1 MRASGM
7 LAALVTGSIAFT
19 AFVSPAQA
27 DFSFV
32 VNDHTYDVIT
42 TPRTWTAAAAD
53 AASRTLN
60 GVTGALA
67 RVDDRAEND
76 AIFNQLIANIPSSS
90 FRNTTAPDGG
100 GGAYAWLGATD
111 RQKDGTWKWDPTN
124 SGAGDQFWSGKNTGS
139 AVGGLFSNWGMTSG
153 HQNEPDDFGGTQ
165 DAAGISLNGWPL
177 GVRGQWN
184 DLNETNRL
192 YSLVEF
198 ATVPEPGALLP
209 LGLCMT
215 LLRRSRRRAVLI
227 RRRRRC

>member
-1 MRASGM
+1 MRTSSVVSSSAM
-7 LAALVTGSIAFT
+7 ALIALVTW
-19 AFVSPAQA
+19 VSPARA

-32 VNDHTYDVIT
+32 LNDHTYDVIT

-67 RVDDRAEND
+67 RIDDRAEND

-90 FRNTTAPDGG
+90 FKNTTAPDGG
-100 GGAYAWLGATD
+100 GGAYVWLGGTD
-111 RQKDGTWKWDPTN
+111 RRKDGTWLWDPTN
-124 SGAGDQFWSGKNTGS
+124 SGTGDQFWSGKNTGS
-139 AVGGLFSNWGMTSG
+139 AVGGLFFNWGTTAG

-192 YSLVEF
+192 YAVVEF
-198 ATVPEPGALLP
+198 ATVPEPGTIGLLS
-209 LGLCMT
+209 LSMVFL
-215 LLRRSRRRAVLI
+215 
-227 RRRRRC
+227 RRRRCFIPRHGRN